1 MLKKYFL
8 IIIFIIILLYLLI
21 LPNINDKENFESLL
35 IKNFNHPLLYNN
47 TTSNTTTS
55 NNTVNSNNNNNNT
68 TNNTT
73 TSNTTFVDNNT
84 FDNSLS
90 FNLDQKILDDNKL
103 DMQKCS
109 VNCCG
114 LNQWTP
120 LNDPNY
126 GKISQDL
133 NNDYGQWIYDNYSHY
148 VGSNFSCNNG
158 DKGNGCICL
167 SKNILNYMSNHGGN
181 L

>member
-8 IIIFIIILLYLLI
+8 IIIFIIILLYSLI
-21 LPNINDKENFESLL
+21 LPNMNHDENFESLL
-35 IKNFNHPLLYNN
+35 IKDFNHPLLHNSQTN
-47 TTSNTTTS
+47 TKDNKDKDTKDNAL
-55 NNTVNSNNNNNNT
+55 
-68 TNNTT
+68 
-73 TSNTTFVDNNT
+73 VDNNSPLWLQQQSN
-84 FDNSLS
+84 DNSLL
-90 FNLDQKILDDNKL
+90 FNPNQKLLDDNKM

-181 L
+181 V

>member
-55 NNTVNSNNNNNNT
+55 NNTVNSNN
-68 TNNTT
+68 
-73 TSNTTFVDNNT
+73 TFVDNNT